1 MRDTSSVLFHDINAP
16 PVLDPLDIVRLQAV
30 SQRLFKLGRDNQL
43 WKLLTFD
50 NSRSG
55 AIYWGREKQRPAATS
70 AHVPLALTR
79 QQAASNSTHALDAS
93 LPDHRGQPGMG
104 HSGGTERDD
113 KWNERT
119 RALANWDP
127 SYPTEK
133 VDWYGEYI
141 ARHAPLSMDWL
152 QHPTASGDR
161 GGRGQKREVQ
171 GMALFDAYDAGG
183 ANRVV
188 APLDDGSVCLWDISE
203 ADSTT
208 RSRQGRIAARSKA
221 GLLYIDDANTP
232 SWPDPAYARA
242 KTNSTSV
249 VECISVDAFRKT
261 AYVTV
266 QSTLNEVDLSTLQL
280 ISHEHY
286 PSPISA
292 LSEARH
298 PLPLTVG
305 TALSLHLHDPRQAHN
320 ARAPHHP
327 SDVLDRVATF
337 PASPPRA
344 PPTGLPRRD
353 LPIPAPLFQPGP
365 LAILH
370 LDPLRPHHPG
380 PHHHHQHGAHASIF
394 VAGRFPSILH
404 YSRRAFPR
412 LHATIHSGARLCSLA
427 SLPFDAAVPGTT
439 LIAAGEY
446 NGKGSLEL
454 YGLPTPTSSF
464 SPPSP
469 SSSPSPSSAA
479 TDVNGPPSTFKN
491 RVSASASK
499 LLSVAPHGTR
509 LVYADANGALRWVER
524 DGATAVRGWNIDGSE
539 SGFRQRRRGADPRLG
554 GGLFGGGDGGSGGE
568 VARKILTLRTG
579 PGGVGREGL
588 LVWTGERVGM
598 VRYGEMAAA
607 KEWEEEV
614 VDGLVG
620 REERIYGMTMR
631 RALER
636 QADEVRFLRGLG
648 LGG

>member
-1 MRDTSSVLFHDINAP
+1 
-16 PVLDPLDIVRLQAV
+16 
-30 SQRLFKLGRDNQL
+30 
-43 WKLLTFD
+43 
-50 NSRSG
+50 
-55 AIYWGREKQRPAATS
+55 
-70 AHVPLALTR
+70 
-79 QQAASNSTHALDAS
+79 
-93 LPDHRGQPGMG
+93 MG

-221 GLLYIDDANTP
+221 GLLSIDDANTP

-242 KTNSTSV
+242 KTNSTGV
-249 VECISVDAFRKT
+249 VECISVDDFRKT
-261 AYVTV
+261 AYVAV

-305 TALSLHLHDPRQAHN
+305 TALSLHLHDPRHAHN
-320 ARAPHHP
+320 ARTPHDAA
-327 SDVLDRVATF
+327 DVLDRVATF

-344 PPTGLPRRD
+344 QPTGLPRRD
-353 LPIPAPLFQPGP
+353 LPIPAPLVQPGP

-380 PHHHHQHGAHASIF
+380 PHHHQHGAHASIF

-412 LHATIHSGARLCSLA
+412 LHATIHSGARLCSLT
-427 SLPFDAAVPGTT
+427 SLPFNAAAAPGTT
-439 LIAAGEY
+439 LVAAGEY

-454 YGLPTPTSSF
+454 YGLSPPASSSF
-464 SPPSP
+464 SPSPPSSP
-469 SSSPSPSSAA
+469 SSSSTDISA
-479 TDVNGPPSTFKN
+479 PPSTFKN

-524 DGATAVRGWNIDGSE
+524 DGATAVRGWNIDGSG
-539 SGFRQRRRGADPRLG
+539 SGSEFRRRGGGAGGARLG
-554 GGLFGGGDGGSGGE
+554 GGLFGGVDGGSGGGGE

-579 PGGVGREGL
+579 MGGVGREGL

-598 VRYGEMAAA
+598 VRYGEMGEMAEGAE
-607 KEWEEEV
+607 EWEEEV

-631 RALER
+631 RALET

>member
-1 MRDTSSVLFHDINAP
+1 
-16 PVLDPLDIVRLQAV
+16 
-30 SQRLFKLGRDNQL
+30 
-43 WKLLTFD
+43 
-50 NSRSG
+50 
-55 AIYWGREKQRPAATS
+55 
-70 AHVPLALTR
+70 
-79 QQAASNSTHALDAS
+79 
-93 LPDHRGQPGMG
+93 MG
-104 HSGGTERDD
+104 HSGGTEVDG
-113 KWNERT
+113 KWNDRT
-119 RALANWDP
+119 RALAHWDP

-152 QHPTASGDR
+152 QHPTAHEDR

-171 GMALFDAYDAGG
+171 GMALFDADVGGG

-188 APLDDGSVCLWDISE
+188 APLDDGSVCLWDITEAAESE
-203 ADSTT
+203 TCSQQGRMVA
-208 RSRQGRIAARSKA
+208 RSRA
-221 GLLYIDDANTP
+221 GLLSVDDANTP
-232 SWPDPAYARA
+232 SWPDPAYSRA
-242 KTNSTSV
+242 KTSSTSV
-249 VECISVDAFRKT
+249 VECVSVDDFRKT
-261 AYVTV
+261 AYVAV

-280 ISHEHY
+280 ISHERY

-305 TALSLHLHDPRQAHN
+305 TALSLHLHDPRHAYN
-320 ARAPHHP
+320 ARTPHDAA
-327 SDVLDRVATF
+327 DVLDRVATF

-344 PPTGLPRRD
+344 QPTGLSRRD

-370 LDPLRPHHPG
+370 LDPLHPAT
-380 PHHHHQHGAHASIF
+380 HHHGDHGDHASIV
-394 VAGRFPSILH
+394 VAGRFPSILR

-412 LHATIHSGARLCSLA
+412 LYATPIHSGARLCSLT
-427 SLPFDAAVPGTT
+427 SLAFDAAAPGTT
-439 LIAAGEY
+439 LVAAGEY

-454 YGLPTPTSSF
+454 YGL
-464 SPPSP
+464 SPPAA
-469 SSSPSPSSAA
+469 SSISSAA
-479 TDVNGPPSTFKN
+479 SPDVSAPALASDVGAPPSSTFKN

-499 LLSVAPHGTR
+499 LLSVVPHGTR
-509 LVYADANGALRWVER
+509 LVYGDANGALRWVER
-524 DGATAVRGWNIDGSE
+524 DGATAVRRWNIDGSGSGSG
-539 SGFRQRRRGADPRLG
+539 SGFGRRRGGVDGSPLG
-554 GGLFGGGDGGSGGE
+554 VRHGLFGGGDGGSRGGGE

-579 PGGVGREGL
+579 TGGVGREGL

-598 VRYGEMAAA
+598 VRYGETVADEAG
-607 KEWEEEV
+607 EWEEEV